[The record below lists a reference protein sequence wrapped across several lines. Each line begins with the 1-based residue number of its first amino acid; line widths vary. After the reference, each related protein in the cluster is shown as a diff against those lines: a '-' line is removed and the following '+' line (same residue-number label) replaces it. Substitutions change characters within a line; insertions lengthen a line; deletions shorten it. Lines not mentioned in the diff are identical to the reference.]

1 MPGRRSAISRIRSCR
16 SRTRL
21 RRGRVAE
28 YLRPP
33 CEMDS
38 SNWIESDASLMPELA
53 GAISVGPSLSLLD
66 DVGLGGPRWLGGG
79 RFLLVPVRARTNP
92 AGSTDALW
100 TDIKI
105 SGTRLLL
112 LLLALPPSAH
122 ARGGLFVCDDGF
134 SSCSERCESSAHVV
148 SLLCPP
154 PALDGAR
161 GRKNDVAYA
170 DIPSIINDEGPI
182 EIIRVAL
189 LANYRQ
195 RM

>member
-1 MPGRRSAISRIRSCR
+1 MFE
-16 SRTRL
+16 L
-21 RRGRVAE
+21 
-28 YLRPP
+28 
-33 CEMDS
+33 
-38 SNWIESDASLMPELA
+38 IEPSF
-53 GAISVGPSLSLLD
+53 GPSLTD
-66 DVGLGGPRWLGGG
+66 DAGLGGSG

-134 SSCSERCESSAHVV
+134 SSCSERCESAHDV